1 MITIF
6 NRRELMIT
14 YSMDERVRICDILR
28 ANNIDYTTKTI
39 NTTASSFGSSRRA
52 STGTLGLNMDCIYE
66 YHIYVHKKD
75 LDYATH
81 LIHTQR

>member
-28 ANNIDYTTKTI
+28 VNNIDYTIKTI

-52 STGTLGLNMDCIYE
+52 STGTLGLNMDYVYE
-66 YHIYVHKKD
+66 YIFYVHKKD
-75 LDYATH
+75 YDLAIH
-81 LIHTQR
+81 LIHSSR

>member
-6 NRRELMIT
+6 NRKELLLT
-14 YSMDERVRICDILR
+14 YSIDERVRICDVLR
-28 ANNIDYTTKTI
+28 ANNIDYYTKTV

-52 STGTLGLNMDCIYE
+52 TSGTLGLNTDYLYE

-81 LIHTQR
+81 LISR